1 MKDPVKGQTAEKNT
15 KGGPLVGTRTHQG
28 GAVRVVRGNAS
39 QMNRSTPSKGKG
51 GMSKRGNC

>member
-15 KGGPLVGTRTHQG
+15 KGGPLVGTRTHQS
-28 GAVRVVRGNAS
+28 GAVRVVRGTAS

-51 GMSKRGNC
+51 GMGKR